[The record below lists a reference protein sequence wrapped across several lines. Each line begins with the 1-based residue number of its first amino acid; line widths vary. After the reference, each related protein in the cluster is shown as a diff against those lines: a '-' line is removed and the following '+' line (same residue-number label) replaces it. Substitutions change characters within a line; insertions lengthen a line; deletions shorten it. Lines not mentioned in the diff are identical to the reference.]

1 MPLSN
6 RTGQLGRIL
15 PPTHVPSM
23 LTLST
28 RCTLPTGDY
37 QSSDMTTHCSL
48 PMGGP
53 TEGWPQRGV
62 RCASVRCAGLDC
74 GGRERASSPCFFF
87 LGVDIRVTQCT
98 GALCVVRC
106 KRDGGP
112 VSRGSYCARHNFQTG
127 IIERTGRGGSG
138 SGYGTSD
145 PENWQ
150 LVLAIGDRLEGMGT
164 GSAFGSSLEWPSGIG
179 VLTSLSCQ

>member
-1 MPLSN
+1 
-6 RTGQLGRIL
+6 
-15 PPTHVPSM
+15 
-23 LTLST
+23 
-28 RCTLPTGDY
+28 
-37 QSSDMTTHCSL
+37 
-48 PMGGP
+48 MG
-53 TEGWPQRGV
+53 
-62 RCASVRCAGLDC
+62 CALCPVRCAGSGC

-87 LGVDIRVTQCT
+87 LGVDIRMTQCT

-106 KRDGGP
+106 KRDGE
-112 VSRGSYCARHNFQTG
+112 RGGRGNHCARHNFQAG
-127 IIERTGRGGSG
+127 ITERTGRGGSG

-164 GSAFGSSLEWPSGIG
+164 GSDFGNSLEWPSGRG